1 MSRAAA
7 RTSMKG
13 MLLPT
18 ITVTVIGLLFAAIAA
33 AVHRRAAAW
42 VVLLGVVGA
51 WVGYLVGAGAGRVLD
66 AATASDRM
74 LDVFGHLGAIVV
86 AAWVVDRYAAIG
98 VGARAP
104 R

>member
-1 MSRAAA
+1 
-7 RTSMKG
+7 

-18 ITVTVIGLLFAAIAA
+18 ITVTAIGLLFAAVAA

-51 WVGYLVGAGAGRVLD
+51 WIGYLIGAGTGRVLD
-66 AATASDRM
+66 AAADSDRM

-86 AAWVVDRYAAIG
+86 AAWAVDRFAAVG
-98 VGARAP
+98 VGARTS